1 MLFPKEALSLFKQ
14 VYDLAK
20 TEESTKA
27 QMQAIAQ
34 AGHDASKHSVRRK
47 NKPDTSAALT
57 EHTASAQIDGRM
69 TRDTKYHLQ
78 TRPGSN
84 GNSMAVSG
92 VGINIVLM
100 ILAQLP
106 VLNANTVGKQV
117 ISERVHEETTKTSE
131 RDCTRSRIQRPGNI
145 PANDQVNGEKTRIM
159 MKEAMTT
166 LNQLQWALVLLRL
179 TMQCIV

>member
-1 MLFPKEALSLFKQ
+1 MPFPKETLSLFKQ

-34 AGHDASKHSVRRK
+34 AGHHASKHSVRRK
-47 NKPDTSAALT
+47 NKPDTSPALT

-84 GNSMAVSG
+84 GNSVAVSG